1 LLLLNDYFHSRS
13 GLKWYDGNN
22 MTAFINSHKIFGR
35 LISLRIFALRRTVLF
50 TFINFIAIALLL
62 HFQPPVL

>member
-22 MTAFINSHKIFGR
+22 MTAFIIIVTKYSA
-35 LISLRIFALRRTVLF
+35 AL
-50 TFINFIAIALLL
+50 
-62 HFQPPVL
+62 